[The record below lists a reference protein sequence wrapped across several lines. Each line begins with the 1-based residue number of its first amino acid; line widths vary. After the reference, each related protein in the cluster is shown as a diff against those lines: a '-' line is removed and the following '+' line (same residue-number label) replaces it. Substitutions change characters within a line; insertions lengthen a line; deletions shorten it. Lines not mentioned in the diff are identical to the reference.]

1 MADIRSV
8 VTAVAVVAALACGG
22 WAVYA
27 TKHTGAGGGGFAQQG
42 QAGGGGGGERR
53 NANGGATNG
62 AASGGNGGSAQRAQ
76 GGQGGGQGGQGRSG
90 GGGQG
95 GQGGPVGVLTA
106 EVRMAIIDTGL
117 EAIGTAVSNEAVSV
131 TAKTSNIV
139 TAIHFQDGQMV
150 KARDVLVELDHAQ
163 VTAEL
168 ASAQADYTNSVSLFN
183 RSKELAAM
191 QSLSKAQFEQL
202 ETNMKSNE
210 AKVAAI
216 QARYNDTFIRAPFS
230 GRVGL
235 RRVSLGALINPGTVI
250 TTLDDLSVVKVDFAV
265 PDVFMAELGRAQAVA
280 AKTAAYPGRKFIG
293 KVVSVDSRIDPSS
306 RSITVRALLPNQDG
320 ALKPGMFLTVS
331 MDRDQRK
338 ALVIPEEALVP
349 EQARQFV
356 YVILPGDKV
365 AKREVR
371 IGRRQPGEVEV
382 VEGLVNNDRVVVEG
396 TLKLREGASV
406 IERRQGQPPAG
417 AEGGDKAAAKAAT
430 KAQAK
435 AAAP

>member
-1 MADIRSV
+1 MADTRSV

-27 TKHTGAGGGGFAQQG
+27 TKHAGAGGGGFAQQG
-42 QAGGGGGGERR
+42 QGGAANAGAAGQARPAQAGQAAGGTRQ
-53 NANGGATNG
+53 
-62 AASGGNGGSAQRAQ
+62 SGS
-76 GGQGGGQGGQGRSG
+76 GQGGQGGQGRSG
-90 GGGQG
+90 GGG

-106 EVRMAIIDTGL
+106 EVRMAVIDTGL

-131 TAKTSNIV
+131 TAKTSNMV
-139 TAIHFQDGQMV
+139 TAIHFQDGQLV

-265 PDVFMAELGRAQAVA
+265 PDVFVSELGRAQAVA

-293 KVVSVDSRIDPSS
+293 KVVSVDTRIDPSS
-306 RSITVRALLPNQDG
+306 RSVVVRALLPNQDG

-356 YVILPGDKV
+356 YVIVPGDKV
-365 AKREVR
+365 TKREIR

-382 VEGLVNNDRVVVEG
+382 VEGLVNKDRVVVEG

-406 IERRQGQPPAG
+406 IERRQAQPQVATQAP
-417 AEGGDKAAAKAAT
+417 AKAAT
-430 KAQAK
+430 
-435 AAAP
+435 P

>member
-1 MADIRSV
+1 MADTRSV

-27 TKHTGAGGGGFAQQG
+27 TKHAGAGGGGFAQQG
-42 QAGGGGGGERR
+42 QGGGGNGGDRR
-53 NANGGATNG
+53 NANGGGAGGGAGG
-62 AASGGNGGSAQRAQ
+62 AAAGGARPAQ
-76 GGQGGGQGGQGRSG
+76 GGPGQGGQGRPG

-95 GQGGPVGVLTA
+95 APVGVLTA
-106 EVRMAIIDTGL
+106 EVRLAVIDTGL
-117 EAIGTAVSNEAVSV
+117 EAIGTAVSNEAVSI
-131 TAKTSNIV
+131 TAKTSNMV

-293 KVVSVDSRIDPSS
+293 RVVSVDSRIDPSS

-356 YVILPGDKV
+356 YVIVPGDKV
-365 AKREVR
+365 TKREIR

-382 VEGLVNNDRVVVEG
+382 VEGLTGKDRVVVEG
-396 TLKLREGASV
+396 TLKLREGASI
-406 IERRQGQPPAG
+406 IERRKEQSPTGG
-417 AEGGDKAAAKAAT
+417 EGGDKAPARMPAKVAT
-430 KAQAK
+430 
-435 AAAP
+435 P

>member
-349 EQARQFV
+349 EQARPFV
-356 YVILPGDKV
+356 SVILPGDKV

-371 IGRRQPGEVEV
+371 LGRRQL

>member
-1 MADIRSV
+1 MADTRSV
-8 VTAVAVVAALACGG
+8 VTAVAVLTALACGG

-27 TKHTGAGGGGFAQQG
+27 SKHAGVAAGGFGGQGQGAGQ
-42 QAGGGGGGERR
+42 GGGGERR
-53 NANGGATNG
+53 NA
-62 AASGGNGGSAQRAQ
+62 AAGGNGGAAGPARPGQAGGGQGANGPGGIGPGGGAQ
-76 GGQGGGQGGQGRSG
+76 GGAGRQGGGQSG
-90 GGGQG
+90 GA
-95 GQGGPVGVLTA
+95 PVGVLTA
-106 EVRMAIIDTGL
+106 EARLAIIDNGL

-139 TAIHFQDGQMV
+139 TAIHFQDGQLV
-150 KARDVLVELDHAQ
+150 KAGEVLVELDHAQ

-168 ASAQADYTNSVSLFN
+168 ASAQADYVNSVSLFN
-183 RSKELAAM
+183 RSKELAAI

-216 QARYNDTFIRAPFS
+216 QARLSDTYIRAPFS

-265 PDVFMAELGRAQAVA
+265 PDVFVSELGRAQAVLA
-280 AKTAAYPGRKFIG
+280 RTSAYPGRKFIG
-293 KVVSVDSRIDPSS
+293 KVVSVDTRIDPSS

-356 YVILPGDKV
+356 YVIVPGNKV

-396 TLKLREGASV
+396 TLKLRDGASV
-406 IERRQGQPPAG
+406 NERRQGG
-417 AEGGDKAAAKAAT
+417 S
-430 KAQAK
+430 
-435 AAAP
+435 AP

>member
-1 MADIRSV
+1 
-8 VTAVAVVAALACGG
+8 
-22 WAVYA
+22 
-27 TKHTGAGGGGFAQQG
+27 
-42 QAGGGGGGERR
+42 
-53 NANGGATNG
+53 
-62 AASGGNGGSAQRAQ
+62 
-76 GGQGGGQGGQGRSG
+76 
-90 GGGQG
+90 
-95 GQGGPVGVLTA
+95 VLTA
-106 EVRMAIIDTGL
+106 EVRLAVIDTGL
-117 EAIGTAVSNEAVSV
+117 EAIGTAVSNEAVSI

-168 ASAQADYTNSVSLFN
+168 ASAQADYANSVSLFN

-216 QARYNDTFIRAPFS
+216 QARLSDTYIRAPFS

-250 TTLDDLSVVKVDFAV
+250 TTLDDLSMVKVDFAV
-265 PDVFMAELGRAQAVA
+265 PDVFVAELGRAQAVA

-293 KVVSVDSRIDPSS
+293 KVASVDSRIDPSS
-306 RSITVRALLPNQDG
+306 RSIIVRALLPNQDL

-365 AKREVR
+365 SKREVR

-382 VEGLVNNDRVVVEG
+382 VEGLVYKDRVVVEG

-406 IERRQGQPPAG
+406 SERRQEQST
-417 AEGGDKAAAKAAT
+417 AEGGDKTPAKT
-430 KAQAK
+430 TGK